1 MPEGI
6 IDRDHELCGHSP
18 VINITCV
25 APNPRYAVKSC
36 ATPAAHHQSML
47 FHRDAVAETYG
58 QVRAAAEPI
67 HLQIIDAVGV
77 DRVKERTIHDLP
89 RDRVGVCKCSAD

>member
-1 MPEGI
+1 
-6 IDRDHELCGHSP
+6 
-18 VINITCV
+18 
-25 APNPRYAVKSC
+25 
-36 ATPAAHHQSML
+36 ML

-58 QVRAAAEPI
+58 QVRAAAEPL
-67 HLQIIDAVGV
+67 HLQILDAVGV